1 MKLVDTLPT
10 NIRLFEERQRS
21 NRQLLNSVCE
31 GMTKEQRRIV
41 EGVYESAQPLLKQI
55 VLTEAQL
62 TQDQINQIFGQV
74 EQGAN
79 ASGTNRTA
87 LGKSKDVVAAAN
99 KMINDAGKWLQDTA
113 PVKAFDNQFD
123 KLKLNLKDKL
133 SQSRGG
139 LKTLKLVQDLGDY
152 AKENPKKTAFVI
164 GVLTAIAA
172 VAGGPVGGAIAGQV
186 LRGSLELVKGEK
198 LSTAI
203 GKGLKTAAIGALA
216 GATIDAI
223 GDAFGQIKMAVVD
236 NLFPEAHTL
245 ELSFDAQA
253 TGAPDF
259 FEHVKVYGTAE
270 ELADVQRN
278 WQRGIEAWNNSNYD
292 AAEASFKAANLYAKN
307 IEVNGVGPYNDW
319 MRGEALEDIKNAQ
332 KFFGD
337 MAAAAQGAAAGAT
350 SIDQQGTPVD
360 AEGNP
365 VEDEAK
371 TEESV
376 QFTEQQVWT
385 LFTRT
390 AYLTE
395 RQRLDELSLS
405 GIKQQAGKIAGLG
418 MKKAQEIGKNMTT
431 RVTASKLMAAWK
443 KAGEPTDS
451 EQIAALLD
459 REGID
464 PSITKQSFSTVGVE
478 LPGQTAT
485 INTKVNRIK
494 ELLAKAQQKQESVLS
509 EALTDEERAELEKL
523 MGEVGS
529 AEDVTD
535 ELKQEIE
542 TLKQQT
548 QTVLQQPSAEPAD
561 AQATADEPVD
571 TPNDTFDGAI
581 QKYLQSKGL
590 ARGGLTYTVLNDI
603 LKTNGY
609 SKPEQWV
616 KNAGIVVTNPGT
628 VVSKADME
636 KMAALLAQGDGKLS
650 GKAASQPQ
658 TAAQGPDLNALAQ
671 TIKSNATLQKQIQD
685 YLATVNQAPAGEGA
699 AA

>member
-99 KMINDAGKWLQDTA
+99 KMIDDAGKWLQDTA

-139 LKTLKLVQDLGDY
+139 LKTLKLVQELGDY

-203 GKGLKTAAIGALA
+203 GKGLKTAAVGALA

-223 GDAFGQIKMAVVD
+223 GDAFGDAAIEAAEDIWPGGQ
-236 NLFPEAHTL
+236 LFSH
-245 ELSFDAQA
+245 SFENINIGNGLPSTWQ
-253 TGAPDF
+253 TIN
-259 FEHVKVYGTAE
+259 VYGTPEQVEQVAS
-270 ELADVQRN
+270 
-278 WQRGIEAWNNSNYD
+278 AWNQAINAWDNQNYSSAMDQFETAKQLAAQVLDSAD
-292 AAEASFKAANLYAKN
+292 AAVNDLNRQEVIQS
-307 IEVNGVGPYNDW
+307 IE
-319 MRGEALEDIKNAQ
+319 NAM
-332 KFFGD
+332 KVFDGL
-337 MAAAAQGAAAGAT
+337 AAAAQGAASGAT
-350 SIDQQGTPVD
+350 SFDD
-360 AEGNP
+360 KGNP
-365 VEDEAK
+365 VQENI
-371 TEESV
+371 
-376 QFTEQQVWT
+376 QFSEHHAWQ
-385 LFTRT
+385 LFTSV

-405 GIKQQAGKIAGLG
+405 SIKQQAGKIAGLG

-464 PSITKQSFSTVGVE
+464 PGITTQSFSTVGVE

-616 KNAGIVVTNPGT
+616 KNAGIAVTNPGT

-650 GKAASQPQ
+650 GKAAAQPQ